1 MLPENGSLMIQNMG
15 WGDRG
20 KYRCLAWNNI
30 QQISHLFQPKNIA
43 NSQILEKDASSKKG
57 SVQLSSVG
65 SFTKSDTKSEAQAYE
80 EATVKLKIDTTYRQT
95 LYRLSLVYGFSTAGG
110 FLLITLLAKL
120 IFFLL
125 HK

>member
-1 MLPENGSLMIQNMG
+1 MIQNMG

>member
-1 MLPENGSLMIQNMG
+1 MLPENGSLRIQNMG

-43 NSQILEKDASSKKG
+43 SSHILEKDASSKKE
-57 SVQLSSVG
+57 SVQLSNVG
-65 SFTKSDTKSEAQAYE
+65 SFTMPGTAQAYE
-80 EATVKLKIDTTYRQT
+80 EATIKLKIDTTYRQT
-95 LYRLSLVYGFSTAGG
+95 LYRLSLIYGFSTAGG